1 MRINIS
7 DFGVDTISLAGSLRF
22 KLDAAREAG
31 FSQVMLSARDVAAH
45 PLGFKAAVEEVKS
58 SGLRVTAFQAL
69 RDYEG
74 LSEHL
79 HEYKLDV
86 AKSMLQMCFELDS
99 KVLLICS
106 STSSHSSSENAVFAK
121 DLRKLAVMAIPFGIK
136 IAYEALS
143 WGRVV
148 NDYSSAWD
156 IVCQADMPNLG
167 LCLDSFHI
175 IASQSSTEDISFL
188 DPEKIFL
195 VQLSDFM
202 WTEVRS
208 VKERMATARHFR
220 VFPGEGVHTDIL
232 IDIVNRLDTLGYR
245 GDYSFEVFNDDFAQ
259 MPAATVVARAKK
271 SALWLSEDILNRSVP
286 LPESIRKKSSDSS
299 LGY

>member
-1 MRINIS
+1 MRININ

-22 KLDAAREAG
+22 KLDATREAG
-31 FSQVMLSARDVAAH
+31 FSQIMLSARDVAAH
-45 PLGFKAAVEEVKS
+45 PSGFRAAVEEVKS

-99 KVLLICS
+99 KVLLVCS
-106 STSSHSSSENAVFAK
+106 STSSHSASEDELFAR
-121 DLRKLAVMAIPFGIK
+121 DLRKLAVLAIPFGIK

-143 WGRVV
+143 WGKSISEYTR
-148 NDYSSAWD
+148 AWD
-156 IVCQADMPNLG
+156 IVCKADMPNLG
-167 LCLDSFHI
+167 ICLDSFHL
-175 IASQSSTEDISFL
+175 IASQSSTEEISFL

-202 WTEVRS
+202 WTEIKS
-208 VKERMATARHFR
+208 VKDRISTARHFR
-220 VFPGEGVHTDIL
+220 VFPGEGVHTEIL

-245 GDYSFEVFNDDFAQ
+245 GDYSFEVFNDDYSQ
-259 MPAATVVARAKK
+259 MPAATVAARAKK

-286 LPESIRKKSSDSS
+286 LPESIRRSRVSS
-299 LGY
+299 LNY